1 MKRISYIKIGV
12 IVGLFSLLGLSAQA
26 QTRMQR
32 VAWTDRTLTNP
43 PLTEQASINGSI
55 ERFWNLPVDQKEG
68 KSRSLTRP
76 AHRKGVALSTSNG
89 VAMEQKR
96 VVRERRGFFG
106 INLFNL
112 IPLIDIV
119 HGDVVTESSDNVSG
133 KR

>member
-1 MKRISYIKIGV
+1 MRNINYIKIGMITLV
-12 IVGLFSLLGLSAQA
+12 LIGVSISAQA

-43 PLTEQASINGSI
+43 PLTEQTSIDGSI
-55 ERFWNLPVDQKEG
+55 ERFWNLPNDPKEG
-68 KSRSLTRP
+68 KIRSLVRP
-76 AHRKGVALSTSNG
+76 APRERVVSRTSNG

-96 VVRERRGFFG
+96 DVRERRGFFG
-106 INLFNL
+106 INLFNM

>member
-1 MKRISYIKIGV
+1 MITLVLIGV
-12 IVGLFSLLGLSAQA
+12 SISAQA

-43 PLTEQASINGSI
+43 PLTEQTSIDGSI
-55 ERFWNLPVDQKEG
+55 ERFWNLPDDPKEG
-68 KSRSLTRP
+68 KIRLLVRP
-76 AHRKGVALSTSNG
+76 APRERVVSRTSNG

-96 VVRERRGFFG
+96 DVRERRGFFG
-106 INLFNL
+106 INLFNM

>member
-1 MKRISYIKIGV
+1 MRNINYIKIGMITLV
-12 IVGLFSLLGLSAQA
+12 LIGVSISAQA

-43 PLTEQASINGSI
+43 PLTEQTSIDGSI
-55 ERFWNLPVDQKEG
+55 ERFWNLPDDPKEG
-68 KSRSLTRP
+68 KIRLLVRP
-76 AHRKGVALSTSNG
+76 APRERVVSRTSNG

-96 VVRERRGFFG
+96 DVRERRGFFG
-106 INLFNL
+106 INLFNM